1 MHDLKMAVHPWE
13 IQDDALKFEKTVVK
27 EVSRY
32 INKGVDGVF
41 GEFPHTQYVLFQDF
55 GSKANFPASA
65 TSEIQEATP
74 KSSEEDSKLS
84 LSNSDLKSVLGF
96 LN

>member
-13 IQDDALKFEKTVVK
+13 IQDDELKFEDTVYE

-41 GEFPHTQYVLFQDF
+41 GEFPHAQYTLFQHF
-55 GSKANFPASA
+55 GSKANFPASTA
-65 TSEIQEATP
+65 TEAQEAAP
-74 KSSEEDSKLS
+74 KSTEKDTLS
-84 LSNSDLKSVLGF
+84 LSNFDLKSVLGF